1 MKCLDTG
8 CWSANRKEARTRSRE
23 AADRNM
29 ERDSKIFALRA
40 NGLTFEA
47 LARRFGL
54 SRERVRVI
62 VRQNEQRRARNA
74 RVRAKF
80 DGIFTSGQ

>member
-1 MKCLDTG
+1 MHQK
-8 CWSANRKEARTRSRE
+8 SEQE
-23 AADRNM
+23 VADRYI
-29 ERDSKIFALRA
+29 ERDHRICALRTH
-40 NGLTFEA
+40 GLTFDA

-62 VRQNEQRRARNA
+62 VRQNEQQRARNA

-80 DGIFTSGQ
+80 DGVFTR

>member
-1 MKCLDTG
+1 MHQKSDQ
-8 CWSANRKEARTRSRE
+8 E

-80 DGIFTSGQ
+80 DGVFTSGQ